1 MPPNTRRAIRSVSL
15 SVVTASRRSSSVAS
29 AFVYRR
35 PERFIGS
42 GRLERGCRRRV
53 ADDHRGSIRSL
64 DLVVGSP
71 RLLQVQ
77 DALDGGVLQF
87 FRFFGHVLSSRQTG
101 GRSIYGVHFG
111 LPTGLLIGIMKR
123 RDVLLAVLAFLFAPS
138 SKGLALLAQSHSYTI
153 VLGLRL

>member
-87 FRFFGHVLSSRQTG
+87 LGFFGHVLSSRQTT
-101 GRSIYGVHFG
+101 GRRINSVH
-111 LPTGLLIGIMKR
+111 LRLAARLLVRVVESTHM
-123 RDVLLAVLAFLFAPS
+123 LLAVLAFLFAPS